1 MRDEFLAFVKQV
13 SFMDELLELD
23 PDIDES
29 VELVTGSEESVE
41 LVSGSEESPDDG
53 LTELEILASAH
64 ALNIKPNR
72 MK

>member
-23 PDIDES
+23 PDSD
-29 VELVTGSEESVE
+29 ESVE

-53 LTELEILASAH
+53 LIELEILASAH

>member
-1 MRDEFLAFVKQV
+1 MRYEFLAFVKQV

-23 PDIDES
+23 PDSD
-29 VELVTGSEESVE
+29 ESVE

>member
-13 SFMDELLELD
+13 SLMDELLELD
-23 PDIDES
+23 PDID
-29 VELVTGSEESVE
+29 ESVE

>member
-23 PDIDES
+23 PDSD
-29 VELVTGSEESVE
+29 ESVE